1 MGDDTAHAAG
11 PPHHSAGTAA
21 TGTAHAAAQLLL
33 RHEPDETT
41 AQIASYMSVRQ
52 LGRLACVARAVSV
65 RRC

>member
-1 MGDDTAHAAG
+1 MGDDTANAAG

-21 TGTAHAAAQLLL
+21 TGTHAAAQLLQ
-33 RHEPDETT
+33 HELDETT
-41 AQIASYMSVRQ
+41 AHIASYMSVRQ